1 MRGRKRLSHV
11 EIQQLLRAA
20 DPGAGDSLTPG
31 ERRRIEEVGRT
42 GGRECGEEHTKRQ
55 IVLRLAAAAG
65 AIVALTAGVWVLSR
79 WSADHGPA
87 SQVVVGPVASDQ
99 RAQQIQMVMP
109 GGTRLIWVLQ
119 LGNDAF
125 QN

>member
-1 MRGRKRLSHV
+1 MRGRKRLSHD
-11 EIQQLLRAA
+11 EITQLLRAG
-20 DPGAGDSLTPG
+20 DPGAGDSLSPG

-42 GGRECGEEHTKRQ
+42 GGRECGEAQTTRQ
-55 IVLRLAAAAG
+55 SVLHLAAAAG
-65 AIVALTAGVWVLSR
+65 AIVALTAGVWMHSR

-87 SQVVVGPVASDQ
+87 SQMVVVPRASDQ

-119 LGNDAF
+119 HGNDTF
-125 QN
+125 QK